1 MNRLAEILDKYFTWK
16 TLVAA
21 LFFAAGLLA
30 TLLILLWL
38 FAPQRSAHG
47 PATAVMNIIPAPTA
61 TPPASQPEPSTP
73 PTATPEPQ
81 PPVGQ
86 LALGAYVQITG
97 TGGDGLR
104 LRSSPSLDGT
114 VLFVAIDSE
123 VFQVIDGPRDAD
135 GYTWWYLESPSDS
148 TVQGWGV
155 ANYLAVIQNP

>member
-1 MNRLAEILDKYFTWK
+1 MNRLLEILDKYFTWK
-16 TLVAA
+16 TLVGA

-30 TLLILLWL
+30 TLLILLN
-38 FAPQRSAHG
+38 FFTPQRSASG
-47 PATAVMNIIPAPTA
+47 PATAVMHIIPAPTA

-73 PTATPEPQ
+73 PTSTPEPL

-86 LALGAYVQITG
+86 LAVGAYVQITG

-104 LRSSPSLDGT
+104 LRSSPGLGGT
-114 VLFVAIDSE
+114 VLLVAIEAE
-123 VFQVIDGPRDAD
+123 VFQVIDGPQDAD
-135 GYTWWYLESPSDS
+135 GYTWWYLQTPSDS